1 MRFLY
6 APGVVESMS
15 ATEVTFRGSGGDAS
29 PLRAYSDGESS
40 LVGSSES
47 GRSGRSTRD
56 RDEPDVVVQ
65 SAPEPEQQ
73 PALLGLVDRFVE
85 LLNALWDR
93 LTSL

>member
-1 MRFLY
+1 
-6 APGVVESMS
+6 MS
-15 ATEVTFRGSGGDAS
+15 ATEVMFRGSGADAN
-29 PLRAYSDGESS
+29 PLYAYSDEEPSA
-40 LVGSSES
+40 VRSSES

-56 RDEPDVVVQ
+56 RDGPDVVVQ

-73 PALLGLVDRFVE
+73 PVLLGLVDRFVE